1 MKTMITK
8 IKIVALALVTIFTT
22 TTAFAAT
29 VNNENENPEE
39 VRYIGNVNELP
50 VYRLSLNNANTAT
63 YVVTIKD
70 NDGNT
75 LYSEKVSG
83 KDIVRNYQFE
93 ELPSFDY
100 SVIFEVNNLTN
111 GGSSIY
117 KINKTKKSVDEI
129 AVNKIK

>member
-1 MKTMITK
+1 MITK